1 MPPAQFDHQAHLDLN
16 AAGVPSSPSHRAAAA
31 TARPPTRPALPVR
44 SPMVLQL
51 HHQAAHQCPPFRRH
65 PYPRNLLS

>member
-51 HHQAAHQCPPFRRH
+51 HHQAAHQCPPSGVI
-65 PYPRNLLS
+65 PTQGTC